1 MDTDV
6 ESMKS
11 FSYFVFLL
19 SYLLGVGKKKKKEGE
34 GGGEIKPLEVPEA
47 CYLKSCKILR
57 LHHN

>member
-19 SYLLGVGKKKKKEGE
+19 SYLLGVGKKKEGE